1 MSWRELV
8 DLLTWTDLVDIA
20 IVAVL
25 FYNLLLLIRG
35 TRAVQMLLGL
45 FAVVAVY
52 QVAKLARL
60 RTLETIIQSFFI
72 LLPIAIIVLFQEEI
86 RRALANIGRNPLLVR
101 AHSHRLKTA
110 LDIVARA
117 AEALSERK
125 LGALIVI
132 ERQEGLRNFSENG
145 IRLDAIVSLELLVNL
160 FTRET
165 PLHDGAVVI
174 RAGRIAAA
182 CCFLPLSSDPNL
194 AREIGS
200 RHRAAIGISEQT
212 DAVAVVV
219 SEETAEISVAV
230 NGRLLRAL
238 DGQALRT
245 ALADSLLAPA
255 RAEAQPAAAT

>member
-1 MSWRELV
+1 MSWKELF

-20 IVAVL
+20 IVGFL

-52 QVAKLARL
+52 QVAKIVHL
-60 RTLETIIQSFFI
+60 RTLEKIIESFFI
-72 LLPIAIIVLFQEEI
+72 LLPIAIIVLFQDEI

-117 AEALSERK
+117 AEALAERK

-145 IRLDAIVSLELLVNL
+145 IRLDAVVSLELLVNL
-160 FTRET
+160 FTRDT

-182 CCFLPLSSDPNL
+182 SCFLPLSSDPNL
-194 AREIGS
+194 SREIGS

-219 SEETAEISVAV
+219 SEESAEISLATD
-230 NGRLLRAL
+230 GRLLRAL
-238 DGQALRT
+238 DGAALRA
-245 ALADSLLAPA
+245 ALARALLTPIPSEPQAALPA
-255 RAEAQPAAAT
+255 

>member
-35 TRAVQMLLGL
+35 TRAVQILLGL

-52 QVAKLARL
+52 QLAKVARL
-60 RTLETIIQSFFI
+60 RTLETIIESFFL
-72 LLPIAIIVLFQEEI
+72 LLPIAIIVLFQDEI

-101 AHSHRLKTA
+101 AHRHRLKTA
-110 LDIVARA
+110 LDLVARA
-117 AEALSERK
+117 AEALAERK
-125 LGALIVI
+125 LGALIVL
-132 ERQEGLRNFSENG
+132 ERQEGLRNYSENG
-145 IRLDAIVSLELLVNL
+145 IRLDAVVSLELLVNL
-160 FTRET
+160 FTRDT
-165 PLHDGAVVI
+165 PLHDGAVIV

-182 CCFLPLSSDPNL
+182 SCFLPLSSDPNL

-219 SEETAEISVAV
+219 SEETAEISLAV
-230 NGRLLRAL
+230 GGRLLRGL
-238 DGQALRT
+238 DGRALRA

-255 RAEAQPAAAT
+255 SAEKTEAAA

>member
-1 MSWRELV
+1 MTWRELV
-8 DLLTWTDLVDIA
+8 DLLTWTDFVDIA
-20 IVAVL
+20 IVAFL

-52 QVAKLARL
+52 QIAKIARL
-60 RTLETIIQSFFI
+60 RTLETIIESFFI
-72 LLPIAIIVLFQEEI
+72 LLPIAIIVLFQDEI

-117 AEALSERK
+117 AEALADRK

-145 IRLDAIVSLELLVNL
+145 IRIDAAVSLELLVNL
-160 FTRET
+160 FTRDT

-174 RAGRIAAA
+174 RGGRIAAA
-182 CCFLPLSSDPNL
+182 SCFLPLSSDPNL
-194 AREIGS
+194 ARAIGS

-219 SEETAEISVAV
+219 SEESAEISLAV
-230 NGRLLRAL
+230 NGRLLRSL
-238 DGQALRT
+238 DGAALRA
-245 ALADSLLAPA
+245 ALADALLAPE
-255 RAEAQPAAAT
+255 RGEAPKAVAT

>member
-1 MSWRELV
+1 MSWRELL

-20 IVAVL
+20 IVAIL

-35 TRAVQMLLGL
+35 TRAVQILLGL

-52 QVAKLARL
+52 QLAKVAHL
-60 RTLETIIQSFFI
+60 RTLETIIESFFL
-72 LLPIAIIVLFQEEI
+72 LLPIAIIVLFQDEI

-117 AEALSERK
+117 AVALAERR

-132 ERQEGLRNFSENG
+132 ERQEGLRNYSENG
-145 IRLDAIVSLELLVNL
+145 IRLDATVSLELLVNL

-165 PLHDGAVVI
+165 PLHDGAVIV
-174 RAGRIAAA
+174 RGGRIAAA
-182 CCFLPLSSDPNL
+182 SCFLPLSSDPNL

-219 SEETAEISVAV
+219 SEETAEISLAV
-230 NGRLLRAL
+230 NGRLMRAL
-238 DGQALRT
+238 DGRTLRA
-245 ALADSLLAPA
+245 ALADALLAPSGEEST
-255 RAEAQPAAAT
+255 EAASA